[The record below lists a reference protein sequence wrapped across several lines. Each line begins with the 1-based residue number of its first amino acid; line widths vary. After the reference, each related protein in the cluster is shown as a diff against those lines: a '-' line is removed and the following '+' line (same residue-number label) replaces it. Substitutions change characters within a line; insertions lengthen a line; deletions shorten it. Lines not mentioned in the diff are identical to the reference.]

1 MAIVECAEVRGDI
14 LLDRAGMQLPLL
26 DDYSVYFKKMRRVNR
41 NITCSIIQS
50 SANEMEQAGGRKRKQ
65 AEESSVCFNQ

>member
-1 MAIVECAEVRGDI
+1 MAIVECAEVGGDI
-14 LLDRAGMQLPLL
+14 LIDREGMQLPLP

-50 SANEMEQAGGRKRKQ
+50 SANEMEQVG
-65 AEESSVCFNQ
+65 EDF